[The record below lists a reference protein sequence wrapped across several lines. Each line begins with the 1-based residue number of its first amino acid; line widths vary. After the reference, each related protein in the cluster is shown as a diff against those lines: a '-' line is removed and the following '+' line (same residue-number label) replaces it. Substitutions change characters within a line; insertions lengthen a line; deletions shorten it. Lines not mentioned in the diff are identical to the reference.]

1 VIVVWDPSLLT
12 DQLDLFNTP
21 SVSDIV
27 YSFVLAMVAFAGI
40 EAASNL
46 APDIRWD
53 PADLR
58 RVIGAGAVSVPLLY
72 AAIAAVALMAVPVVP
87 GPDGPHTALAGSQI
101 EQPVLAV
108 VNTYTPVWLS
118 DLMRWTTMVV
128 AVPVLIMAANTAMLG
143 L

>member
-53 PADLR
+53 PDDLR
-58 RVIGAGAVSVPLLY
+58 RGIGAGAISVPLLY
-72 AAIAAVALMAVPVVP
+72 AAIAAIALMAGLRVP
-87 GPDGPHTALAGSQI
+87 GPDGPQPELPGPLI
-101 EQPVLAV
+101 EQPVLGV
-108 VNTYTPVWLS
+108 VDTYTPEWIADIL
-118 DLMRWTTMVV
+118 RWTTLLV
-128 AVPVLIMAANTAMLG
+128 AV
-143 L
+143 